1 MEKILH
7 KFNSFEEQE
16 IEEIKFW
23 QNLSG
28 EKKLVILE
36 NIRANYWAMHN
47 GTPQRLQ
54 RVLRVIERT

>member
-7 KFNSFEEQE
+7 KYNSFEEQE
-16 IEEIKFW
+16 MEEIKFW

-28 EKKLVILE
+28 GKKLEILE

-54 RVLRVIERT
+54 RIYRIIEQI